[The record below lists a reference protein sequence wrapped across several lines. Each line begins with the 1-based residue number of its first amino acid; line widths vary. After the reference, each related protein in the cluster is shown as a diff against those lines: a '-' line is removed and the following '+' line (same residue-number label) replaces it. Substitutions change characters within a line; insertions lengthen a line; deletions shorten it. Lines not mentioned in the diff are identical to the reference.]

1 MIGRADEL
9 RRLRGLLGSA
19 EPQVAIV
26 AGEPGVG
33 KSRLIH
39 ELIALV
45 SPTQRVLLGQA
56 DPGDLGRPFELLL
69 DALDGAT
76 PDAAGGLQAA
86 IADPANGPVER
97 LRAGLSCVRAA
108 DPAVVVFEDLHWAD
122 SESVAL
128 FERLGD
134 LPGNR
139 LLVGTYRPG
148 EVNRRNPA
156 ADLLS
161 RLERRYPVTHIRLER
176 LGLDDTSALLTA
188 MTGRPPPYRAA
199 VALQNRTGGNPF
211 FLEELVKAAGGGE
224 LDLRKLSMDPL
235 PWNLADALRRQLDEL
250 DHTQERVIEAA
261 AVLGRKVPF
270 DLLAVVTGLA
280 EDDLIEVLRELVR
293 RDLLVEMGDDL
304 FGFRHALA
312 REAISDQLLG
322 RQRRRLHELAFENLC
337 ADESADLALIAHHAK
352 GAGRYDDMVDAVRRG
367 VKKYL
372 KMGSAFQALQLAE
385 MGLGEAPDDLHLL
398 MVGARSA
405 WLAGLLD
412 DANRY
417 AKQAL
422 RVAATPSQRSGA
434 QRLLARIAWEAGR
447 REDMMKL
454 TDHLIK
460 TIGELPDEYEKAAA
474 MAAVAQSFYLRG
486 VTADALE
493 WADHAIA
500 LAERLDLPEIRLT
513 ALVEKGSTQVYNA
526 ALVEEGRVLLREV
539 AAEAE
544 KRGMWLA
551 AARALHN
558 LLATPFPF
566 SADDRAALLE
576 RMRTAAEK
584 AGFDALA
591 VAGYYQGRASLAIID
606 GDLTAAI
613 AAIDDG
619 RRRDQGTLRT
629 SQGEDYHGAFRAGLA
644 LEAGDIDLAVS
655 ISRALLA
662 GAPGVHK
669 KNSPGL
675 AGLAFHVACRTGDR
689 AGAVDLLAE
698 VLRASTGRKLWGDF
712 VHDLV
717 SAGLHAGIPPADLR
731 SLTTYA
737 SEASDGWRWL
747 VTAQLAEAEHQ
758 AAAALADYQRAM
770 LAIDLPAAARG
781 TAHVGAARCLL
792 ALNRR
797 DEATG
802 VLAPAEQLLARWGG
816 WRVAELTDV
825 RERLGL
831 RSARSTVDT
840 LLTPRELEVARLLA
854 EGLTNAE
861 LARRLFIS
869 PRTAAVHVS
878 NILSKLNLTSR
889 TQVADKLGA

>member
-9 RRLRGLLGSA
+9 HRLHGLLGSD
-19 EPQVAIV
+19 EPQVAVV

-39 ELIALV
+39 ELISLV
-45 SPTQRVLLGQA
+45 SPEQRVLLGQA

-69 DALDGAT
+69 DALDGTA
-76 PDAAGGLQAA
+76 PEAASGLQAA
-86 IADPANGPVER
+86 IAEPSNGPVER
-97 LRAGLSCVRAA
+97 LRAGLDCVRAV

-134 LPGNR
+134 LPGRR

-156 ADLLS
+156 ADLLT
-161 RLERRYPVTHIRLER
+161 RLERRFPVTHIRLER
-176 LGLDDTSALLTA
+176 LGLEETSALLTA

-250 DHTQERVIEAA
+250 STTQERVIEAA

-293 RDLLVEMGDDL
+293 RGLLVEMGDDL

-337 ADESADLALIAHHAK
+337 ADDSADLALIAHHAK
-352 GAGRYDDMVDAVRRG
+352 GAGRYDDMVAAVRRG
-367 VKKYL
+367 VQKYL
-372 KMGSAFQALQLAE
+372 AMGSAFQALQLAE
-385 MGLGEAPDDLHLL
+385 MGLGEVPDDPELL
-398 MVGARSA
+398 TMAARSA

-412 DANRY
+412 DASRH
-417 AKQAL
+417 AKQSL
-422 RVAATPSQRSGA
+422 RVACTPAERSGA
-434 QRLLARIAWEAGR
+434 QRLLTRLAWETGR
-447 REDMMKL
+447 RDEMAKE
-454 TDHLIK
+454 TERLIE
-460 TIGELPDEYEKAAA
+460 TIGELPDVPELAAA
-474 MAAVAQSFYLRG
+474 TAAVAQSFMLRDR
-486 VTADALE
+486 TAQALD
-493 WADHAIA
+493 WADRAVA
-500 LAERLDLPEIRLT
+500 LAERMDLPEIRLT
-513 ALVEKGSTQVYNA
+513 ALVEKGS
-526 ALVEEGRVLLREV
+526 ALVNDPARVEEGRALLREV
-539 AAEAE
+539 AADAE
-544 KRGMWLA
+544 KAGGWLA
-551 AARALHN
+551 AARALYN
-558 LLATPFPF
+558 LLTTPFPL
-566 SADDRAALLE
+566 SADEQRSLLE

-591 VAGYYQGRASLAIID
+591 VAAYYQGRATLAMTD
-606 GDLTAAI
+606 GDLAAAI
-613 AAIDDG
+613 AAIEDG

-629 SQGEDYHGAFRAGLA
+629 SQGGDYHGAFRAGLA
-644 LEAGDIDLAVS
+644 LEAGDVDRAET
-655 ISRALLA
+655 ISRSLLA
-662 GAPGVHK
+662 AADGAHK
-669 KNSPGL
+669 KSRPGL
-675 AGLAFHVACRTGDR
+675 AGLAFHVACRRGDR
-689 AGAVDLLAE
+689 AAARDLLAT
-698 VLRASTGRKLWGDF
+698 VLRASHGRKLWGDY

-717 SAGLHAGIPPADLR
+717 SAGLSVGLSPADLR
-731 SLTTYA
+731 PLTTDMSPA
-737 SEASDGWRWL
+737 PDGWRCL
-747 VTAQLAEAEHQ
+747 VTAQLAEAEHRY
-758 AAAALADYQRAM
+758 AVALADYQRAM
-770 LAIDLPAAARG
+770 LSDDLPTAVCG

-792 ALNRR
+792 ALSRR
-797 DEATG
+797 DEAAG
-802 VLAPAEQLLARWGG
+802 MLEPANRLLARWGG
-816 WRVAELTDV
+816 WRVAELVAV

-831 RSARSTVDT
+831 GSAASTVDSV
-840 LLTPRELEVARLLA
+840 LTPRELEVARLLA

-861 LARRLFIS
+861 LAGRLFIS

-889 TQVADKLGA
+889 TQVAEKFS

>member
-1 MIGRADEL
+1 
-9 RRLRGLLGSA
+9 
-19 EPQVAIV
+19 
-26 AGEPGVG
+26 VG
-33 KSRLIH
+33 KSRLVH
-39 ELIALV
+39 ELISLV
-45 SPTQRVLLGQA
+45 SPEERVLIGQA

-69 DALDGAT
+69 DALDGT
-76 PDAAGGLQAA
+76 SPDAAANVQAA

-97 LRAGLSCVRAA
+97 LRAGLDCVRAV

-134 LPGNR
+134 LPGDR
-139 LLVGTYRPG
+139 VLLGTYRPG

-161 RLERRYPVTHIRLER
+161 RLERRYAVTHIRLER

-250 DHTQERVIEAA
+250 DSTQERVIEAA

-280 EDDLIEVLRELVR
+280 EDELIEVLRELVR
-293 RDLLVEMGDDL
+293 RELLVEMGDDL

-372 KMGSAFQALQLAE
+372 KMGSSYQALQLAE
-385 MGLGEAPDDLHLL
+385 TGLGEVPHDLHLL
-398 MVGARSA
+398 MAAGRSA
-405 WLAGLLD
+405 WLVGLLD
-412 DANRY
+412 DANRH

-422 RVAATPSQRSGA
+422 RVAATPSERSGA
-434 QRLLARIAWEAGR
+434 QRLLIRIAWEAGR
-447 REDMMKL
+447 REDMVRL
-454 TDHLIK
+454 TDELIE
-460 TIGELPDEYEKAAA
+460 TIRELPEDVEKAAA
-474 MAAVAQSFYLRG
+474 MAAVAQSFMLRD

-500 LAERLDLPEIRLT
+500 LAERLNLPEIRVT
-513 ALVEKGSTQVYNA
+513 AQVEKGSALANDA
-526 ALVEEGRVLLREV
+526 ASVDEGRTLLRDV

-544 KRGMWLA
+544 RRGMWLS
-551 AARALHN
+551 AARALNN
-558 LLATPFPF
+558 LLSTPFPL
-566 SADDRAALLE
+566 SMDQQRGMLE
-576 RMRTAAEK
+576 RMRAAAEK

-591 VAGYYQGRASLAIID
+591 VAAYFQGRASLAIRD
-606 GDLTAAI
+606 GDLAAAVAAI
-613 AAIDDG
+613 EEG

-644 LEAGDIDLAVS
+644 LEAGDVELAGA
-655 ISRALLA
+655 ISRALLDS
-662 GAPGVHK
+662 
-669 KNSPGL
+669 SPAVSYKLPAGL
-675 AGLAFHVACRTGDR
+675 AGLAFHVACRSGDR
-689 AGAVDLLAE
+689 AAADKLFDAVVAAVEGRALWRDL
-698 VLRASTGRKLWGDF
+698 

-717 SAGLHAGIPPADLR
+717 SAGLSVGLPPERLR
-731 SLTTYA
+731 TLAEHMSKA
-737 SEASDGWRWL
+737 ADGWRFIVL
-747 VTAQLAEAEHQ
+747 AQLAEAEHDF
-758 AAAALADYQRAM
+758 ATALAEYQRAM
-770 LAIDLPAAARG
+770 VAADLPAAVRG

-792 ALNRR
+792 AQNRR
-797 DEATG
+797 DEA
-802 VLAPAEQLLARWGG
+802 VSLLDPAGHLLARWGG
-816 WRVAELTDV
+816 WRVAELTALQD
-825 RERLGL
+825 RLGTAA
-831 RSARSTVDT
+831 SSSTVDS
-840 LLTPRELEVARLLA
+840 LLTPREQEVARLIA

-861 LARRLFIS
+861 LARRLYIS

-889 TQVADKLGA
+889 TQVASKLGA

>member
-9 RRLRGLLGSA
+9 QRLHGLLGAA
-19 EPQVAIV
+19 ESQVAIV

-39 ELIALV
+39 ELISLV
-45 SPTQRVLLGQA
+45 SPTQRVLIGQA

-69 DALDGAT
+69 DALDGTA
-76 PDAAGGLQAA
+76 PDAAAGLQAA
-86 IADPANGPVER
+86 IADPVNGPVER
-97 LRAGLSCVRAA
+97 LHAGLDCVRAA

-122 SESVAL
+122 SESIAL

-161 RLERRYPVTHIRLER
+161 RLERRFPVTHIRLER

-224 LDLRKLSMDPL
+224 LDLGKLSMDPL

-250 DHTQERVIEAA
+250 NPTQERVIEAA

-280 EDDLIEVLRELVR
+280 EDDLIDVLRELVR
-293 RDLLVEMGDDL
+293 RGLLVEMGDDE

-352 GAGRYDDMVDAVRRG
+352 GAGRYDDMVAAVRRG

-385 MGLGEAPDDLHLL
+385 MGLAEVPRDLHLL
-398 MVGARSA
+398 MVAARSA

-412 DANRY
+412 DANRH

-422 RVAATPSQRSGA
+422 RVAETPTQRSGA

-454 TDHLIK
+454 TDHLIE
-460 TIGELPDEYEKAAA
+460 TIRELPDNAEKAAA
-474 MAAVAQSFYLRG
+474 MAAVAQSFMLRD

-500 LAERLDLPEIRLT
+500 LADRLDLPEIRLT
-513 ALVEKGSTQVYNA
+513 ALVEKGSAQVNSP
-526 ALVEEGRVLLREV
+526 ALVDEGRVLLREV

-544 KRGMWLA
+544 KAGVWLA
-551 AARALHN
+551 AARALYN
-558 LLATPFPF
+558 LITTPYPF
-566 SADDRAALLE
+566 SADDQRALLE
-576 RMRTAAEK
+576 RMRMAAEK
-584 AGFDALA
+584 AGFDSLA
-591 VAGYYQGRASLAIID
+591 VAAYYQGRATLAMID
-606 GDLTAAI
+606 GDLAGAI

-644 LEAGDIDLAVS
+644 LEAGDVE
-655 ISRALLA
+655 RAEQIARSLLA
-662 GAPGVHK
+662 AAPGTTAK
-669 KNSPGL
+669 TRPGL
-675 AGLAFHVACRTGDR
+675 AGLAFHVACRRGDR
-689 AGAVDLLAE
+689 AAAAELLAD

-717 SAGLHAGIPPADLR
+717 SAGLSAGLPAADLR
-731 SLTTYA
+731 RLTEFM
-737 SEASDGWRWL
+737 SPSPDGWYSL
-747 VTAQLAEAEHQ
+747 VQAQLAEAEHRFE
-758 AAAALADYQRAM
+758 AALAEYRRAM
-770 LAIDLPAAARG
+770 LATDVPAAVRA

-802 VLAPAEQLLARWGG
+802 VLGPAEQLLARWGG
-816 WRVAELTDV
+816 WRSAELEAV

-831 RSARSTVDT
+831 GSMASTVDSM
-840 LLTPRELEVARLLA
+840 LTPRELEVARLLA
-854 EGLTNAE
+854 QGLTNAE

-878 NILSKLNLTSR
+878 NILSKLDLTSR
-889 TQVADKLGA
+889 TQVADKLGV

>member
-9 RRLRGLLGSA
+9 QRLRRLLGA
-19 EPQVAIV
+19 TEPQVAVV

-33 KSRLIH
+33 KSRLVH
-39 ELIALV
+39 ELISLV
-45 SPTQRVLLGQA
+45 SPNQRVLIGQA

-69 DALDGAT
+69 DALDSVS
-76 PDAAGGLQAA
+76 PDAASGLQAA

-97 LRAGLSCVRAA
+97 LRAGLECVRAA
-108 DPAVVVFEDLHWAD
+108 DAAVVVFEDLHWAD

-139 LLVGTYRPG
+139 LLLGTYRPG

-156 ADLLS
+156 ADLLT

-372 KMGSAFQALQLAE
+372 TMGSAFQALQLAE
-385 MGLGEAPDDLHLL
+385 MGLGEMPQDLQLL
-398 MVGARSA
+398 MVAARSA

-412 DANRY
+412 DANRH

-422 RVAATPSQRSGA
+422 RVATTATERSGA

-447 REDMMKL
+447 REDMIQL
-454 TDHLIK
+454 TDDLIE
-460 TIGELPDEYEKAAA
+460 TIRELPDEHEKAAA
-474 MAAVAQSFYLRG
+474 MAAVAQSFMLRD

-493 WADHAIA
+493 WADHAIE
-500 LAERLDLPEIRLT
+500 LAERLDLPAIRLT
-513 ALVEKGSTQVYNA
+513 ALVEKGSAQVNNA
-526 ALVEEGRVLLREV
+526 ALVDEGRVLLREV

-544 KRGMWLA
+544 KAGAWLA
-551 AARALHN
+551 AARALNN
-558 LLATPFPF
+558 LLSTPFPF
-566 SADDRAALLE
+566 SADDQRALLE

-591 VAGYYQGRASLAIID
+591 VAAYYQGRATLAMVD
-606 GDLTAAI
+606 GDLTGAI

-644 LEAGDIDLAVS
+644 LEAGDVELADS
-655 ISRALLA
+655 IARRLLESA
-662 GAPGVHK
+662 SAARTK
-669 KNSPGL
+669 MRPGL
-675 AGLAFHVACRTGDR
+675 AGLAFHVAARRGDR
-689 AGAVDLLAE
+689 AATGRLFTT
-698 VLRASTGRKLWGDF
+698 VLRSSEGRKLWGDF

-717 SAGLHAGIPPADLR
+717 SAGLSAGLPPVELR
-731 SLTTYA
+731 RLTGYMSGTP
-737 SEASDGWRWL
+737 DGWRSL
-747 VTAQLAEAEHQ
+747 VQAQLAEAEHRPRI
-758 AAAALADYQRAM
+758 ALPDYQRAM
-770 LAIDLPAAARG
+770 MAADLPAAARG

-792 ALNRR
+792 ALDRR
-797 DEATG
+797 DEATA
-802 VLAPAEQLLARWGG
+802 VLQPAAQLLARWGG
-816 WRVAELTDV
+816 WRVAELADV
-825 RERLGL
+825 RDRLGI
-831 RSARSTVDT
+831 RANASTMDT
-840 LLTPRELEVARLLA
+840 VLTPRELEVARLLA

-889 TQVADKLGA
+889 TQVADKLGV